1 MPQIQEALRFKSMC
15 DSASRVAIAVHA
27 HPDGDAMGCSGGLCA
42 YLRSFTGADC
52 RVVIPDPYPATLSF
66 AVDCDSVIDASSDMD
81 AALAWIASCDLLVI
95 MDMNR
100 FDRASVLAPAL
111 ERCPAPR
118 VLIDHHLD
126 PDRGMF
132 NLVFSEVNISSASE
146 LTYWIL
152 REIHGGT
159 LPADVLRPLLVG
171 MTTDTNNFAN
181 SVWPSTFTMASEIIA
196 AGVDR
201 DEILS
206 YLYNEYR
213 ENRLRALGHML
224 LNRMKITEDGVAH
237 VILSAG
243 ELASFDLQDGET
255 EGFVNMPLSLGEV
268 RMSLLLK
275 EDDGYY
281 RVSVR
286 SKKGVSANAFAREFF
301 HGGGHENASGGR
313 LYFPGDIPVREQAQ
327 EYVEQAAA
335 RFMRRQSPL
344 EWN

>member
-1 MPQIQEALRFKSMC
+1 MFEIQEALTFKSMC
-15 DSASRVAIAVHA
+15 ESSRKVAIVVHA
-27 HPDGDAMGCSGGLCA
+27 HPDGDAMGCSCGLRA
-42 YLRSFTGADC
+42 YLGAFTSAEC
-52 RVVIPDPYPATLSF
+52 RIVIPDSYPDTLSF
-66 AVDCDSVIDASSDMD
+66 FVPEGSVIDASREQED
-81 AALAWIASCDLLVI
+81 AFAWVTSCDLLVV

-111 ERCPAPR
+111 EQCTSPR

-126 PDRGMF
+126 PDRGKF
-132 NLVFSEVNISSASE
+132 SLVFSETEISSASE

-152 REIHGGT
+152 KGICPEG
-159 LPADVLRPLLVG
+159 LPKEVLKPLLVG

-213 ENRLRALGHML
+213 ENRLRALGYILSRKME
-224 LNRMKITEDGVAH
+224 ISSDGVAY
-237 VILSAG
+237 VILDAG
-243 ELASFDLQDGET
+243 ELNSFDLQDGET
-255 EGFVNMPLSLGEV
+255 EGFVNIPLSLGKV

-286 SKKGVSANAFAREFF
+286 SKKGVSANAYAKTFF

-313 LYFPGDIPVREQAQ
+313 LYFPGDIPGREMARD
-327 EYVEQAAA
+327 YVEQTAA
-335 RFMRRQSPL
+335 RFMRSTAPL
-344 EWN
+344 GKN